1 MTNPNRIN
9 LTFINFYESL
19 CYYFYFFLSIYS
31 SVVLRDKSDTP
42 NEQNIIY
49 MNIDRNRYPKESSTD
64 DLANYDVY
72 GSTPP
77 RTRIKNKTKDWDNRK
92 QKL

>member
-1 MTNPNRIN
+1 MS
-9 LTFINFYESL
+9 ESF
-19 CYYFYFFLSIYS
+19 CYYFFLSIYR
-31 SVVLRDKSDTP
+31 VILRDKSDTSA
-42 NEQNIIY
+42 EKNIIY
-49 MNIDRNRYPKESSTD
+49 MNIDRERYPKESSTD
-64 DLANYDVY
+64 DLIANYDVY

>member
-1 MTNPNRIN
+1 
-9 LTFINFYESL
+9 
-19 CYYFYFFLSIYS
+19 
-31 SVVLRDKSDTP
+31 
-42 NEQNIIY
+42 
-49 MNIDRNRYPKESSTD
+49 MNIDRDRYPKESSTD
-64 DLANYDVY
+64 DLIANYDVY